1 MLSSKG
7 SQSLTGLFILFAA
20 TAAAVADA
28 AAADVF
34 VVFDRSKAKKGL
46 ALMVGIAAADGE
58 I

>member
-1 MLSSKG
+1 MG
-7 SQSLTGLFILFAA
+7 GGTATTVVAA

-46 ALMVGIAAADGE
+46 ALMDGIAAADGE
-58 I
+58 R